1 MEKFSAKHTFEEIR
15 NFLAGRFMGATRD
28 EFLLEEI
35 VKLIF
40 CKYELGSTNTTDI
53 EEVEL
58 SKLYRETFK
67 NVINEYSDIYSEQ
80 NCEIQLD
87 PISIGY
93 IDKKFNQIDLFGM
106 KRDVIG
112 DAYEI
117 FIGDSIKGQSGQFF
131 TPQNAAEALVKMV
144 APERESKVLDLTCG
158 AGGFLVAIIRYWN
171 ETQKVDKK
179 DNIYGIDKDNYLIR
193 LAKIHLAC
201 MGQKTENIICAD
213 SLLWDEGIL
222 GKNEEAFDIILTN
235 PPFGVNIQAGSLET
249 LSKFEVAYK
258 YKKNKKGEMEKTDV
272 VNEAVPPQVV
282 FLEQC
287 IKLVKKKGQIGIVVP
302 ESMISNKKYAYV
314 VELIFEKCYVKAVIG
329 MPDDLFKTSGK
340 GGTHT
345 KTCLLVLEKKA
356 EADINDYNIFMAEAK
371 WCGHDSRGREIPNDD
386 IPIIV
391 KKYLDYIKT
400 GKVDNSHLSFLF
412 KQSDITNNVLA
423 PRAYVHTMTENTH
436 DFEGTHTLVSIG
448 QLISEGVLQ
457 VTTGNEVGKL
467 AYGTGNIPF
476 VRTSDISNWEIKS
489 DPKHLLSEEIY
500 NSLSE
505 KQDVQEGD
513 ILMVKDGS
521 YLIGTCAMITKYDT
535 KMIYQSH
542 LYKIRVAQNN
552 KYNLDKY
559 YLLAI
564 LSSDYLKQQIMANTF
579 SHDIINSLGDRL
591 KNLIIPIST
600 DSRKIEKIAKMVK
613 KSIDGSIKA
622 RELAK
627 KVRKEIFE

>member
-131 TPQNAAEALVKMV
+131 TPQNAAEALVKMI

-158 AGGFLVAIIRYWN
+158 AGGFLVEIIRYWN

-213 SLLWDEGIL
+213 SLLWDEDIL

-258 YKKNKKGEMEKTDV
+258 YKK
-272 VNEAVPPQVV
+272 
-282 FLEQC
+282 
-287 IKLVKKKGQIGIVVP
+287 IGNC
-302 ESMISNKKYAYV
+302 E
-314 VELIFEKCYVKAVIG
+314 
-329 MPDDLFKTSGK
+329 TS
-340 GGTHT
+340 
-345 KTCLLVLEKKA
+345 L
-356 EADINDYNIFMAEAK
+356 
-371 WCGHDSRGREIPNDD
+371 
-386 IPIIV
+386 
-391 KKYLDYIKT
+391 
-400 GKVDNSHLSFLF
+400 
-412 KQSDITNNVLA
+412 
-423 PRAYVHTMTENTH
+423 
-436 DFEGTHTLVSIG
+436 
-448 QLISEGVLQ
+448 
-457 VTTGNEVGKL
+457 
-467 AYGTGNIPF
+467 
-476 VRTSDISNWEIKS
+476 
-489 DPKHLLSEEIY
+489 
-500 NSLSE
+500 
-505 KQDVQEGD
+505 
-513 ILMVKDGS
+513 
-521 YLIGTCAMITKYDT
+521 
-535 KMIYQSH
+535 
-542 LYKIRVAQNN
+542 
-552 KYNLDKY
+552 
-559 YLLAI
+559 
-564 LSSDYLKQQIMANTF
+564 
-579 SHDIINSLGDRL
+579 
-591 KNLIIPIST
+591 
-600 DSRKIEKIAKMVK
+600 
-613 KSIDGSIKA
+613 
-622 RELAK
+622 
-627 KVRKEIFE
+627 